1 MSRSVRM
8 SALELRASLSLAG
21 IFSLRMFGM
30 FVILPVF
37 AIYAERLPGGG
48 NLMLVGLAI
57 GAYGLTQAI
66 LQIPFG
72 MWSDRVGRRPVIYA
86 GLAIFA
92 FGSFVA
98 AAAPNIYWVIGGR
111 VLQGAG
117 AISAAVMA
125 LAADLTREENR
136 TKTMAMIGSSIGATF
151 ALSLVLGPWLSHLI
165 GVPGIF
171 ALTGALAIAAAVV
184 VRKVVPAVPEAPR
197 RRGYWAYGHFLRVLG
212 NGQLARLDSGI
223 FALHT
228 VLMVLFIA
236 VPFSLRDA
244 GLPLSDHW
252 KIYLPVML
260 GSFVLMLPLILRS
273 GTGRG
278 TKRAILAASVLL
290 IAAFLSLPYAAA
302 NIWAIGVA
310 LLVFFTGFNVLEA
323 SLPSLVSRTAPVRS
337 KGAAIGIFSSVQFL
351 GAFIGSAAGAFVYAR
366 WQLPGGVFLATAIL
380 VAWLALAAGIRA
392 PERVTTRVYPLP
404 EMEPGRAK
412 GLVERLR
419 ALPGVDEALFSAKE
433 HAAYLKVDSAGF
445 DEENVHKLIGGKT

>member
-1 MSRSVRM
+1 M

-21 IFSLRMFGM
+21 IFGLRMFGM

-57 GAYGLTQAI
+57 GAYGLTQAVF
-66 LQIPFG
+66 QIPFG

-92 FGSFVA
+92 LGSFVA

-136 TKTMAMIGSSIGATF
+136 TKTMAMIGSTIGATF

-184 VRKVVPAVPEAPR
+184 VRTVVPAVPEAPR
-197 RRGYWAYGHFLRVLG
+197 RRGYWAFGHFLRVLG
-212 NGQLARLDSGI
+212 NGQLARLNSGI

-252 KIYLPVML
+252 TIYLPVML

-278 TKRAILAASVLL
+278 TRRSILAASVLL
-290 IAAFLSLPYAAA
+290 IAAFLSLPHAAA

-323 SLPSLVSRTAPVRS
+323 SLPSLVSRTAPARS

-351 GAFIGSAAGAFVYAR
+351 GAFVGSAAGAFAYAR
-366 WQLPGGVFLATAIL
+366 WQLPGVVFLATAIL
-380 VAWLALAAGIRA
+380 VVWVALAAGIRV
-392 PERVTTRVYPLP
+392 PERGTTHRA
-404 EMEPGRAK
+404 GRPPAQ
-412 GLVERLR
+412 VARR
-419 ALPGVDEALFSAKE
+419 QRCALQRE
-433 HAAYLKVDSAGF
+433 
-445 DEENVHKLIGGKT
+445 